1 MLRALIILFMG
12 SAFAAIAAV
21 VTVVWL
27 YLPQLPS
34 VETLRDIQ
42 LNEPLRVL
50 TADGALMAEFGEKR
64 REPVSMAEVPPIV
77 ADAFLAA
84 EDDRFREHPGVDVT
98 ALVRAVVELART
110 GEKRQGG
117 STITMQVARNFF
129 LTRDRTYERK
139 IKEILLALKIERSL
153 SKDEI
158 LELYLNKIFL
168 GQRAYGVA
176 AAARVYYGTNLQG
189 LTLAQAAMLAGLPK
203 APSELNPIAN
213 PVRAL
218 ERRRYVLGRMRE
230 LGMISEPD
238 YLAASAAPI
247 TAERHTTPVEVEAD
261 YVAEEARAF
270 AVDLL
275 GKEAAYS
282 GGYRLYTTLEAPL
295 QRAATRAVQN
305 GLIDFTERHGYRG
318 AESRVE
324 LPVLTARQAASD
336 AYVAA
341 LVDETVELRL
351 VDDPLEG
358 APALLPLPASMQPG
372 GPLAPLW
379 PLAEETRVRA
389 LEALR
394 AHYPIAGLKP
404 AVVLGMTADSATLL
418 GADGA
423 PISLALDEVRWARR
437 FIDADRR
444 GPQPDVMADVFA
456 VGDIVRVRWV
466 PTAEEA
472 EGQDDAAAAKQVDEL
487 ADELAEG
494 PADSQSGGQAMPGHY
509 RLAALPEAEAALV
522 SISPDDGRVLAMV
535 GGFAFAK
542 SKFNRAEQ
550 ARRQPGSNFKPFI
563 YSSAIDA
570 GFTPASFIN
579 DAPIVFD
586 APGLESV
593 WRPENYSGKYYG
605 PTRLR
610 TALAKSR
617 NLVSIRLLR
626 EVGVDAA
633 MTHIRRFGFDTARL
647 PPNLSLALGS
657 GEVAP
662 VELVR
667 GYAVFAN
674 GGFLVTPHV
683 VDRIEAP
690 NGEIIWRSAYPE
702 VCRTCD
708 MRRIR
713 SDGEPFDVEAEYM
726 LPDGITAVAPQVL
739 DAANAWTMASMLGEV
754 IQRGTGVRA
763 KSLGRSDLAGKTG
776 TTNDQKDA
784 WFSGFNPDVVTTVWV
799 GYDSVAPLGR
809 RETGAS
815 AALPLWIDYME
826 TALAG
831 REDVGFPRP
840 PGLVAVR
847 IDPNTGLRAAPGD
860 ENAVFE
866 YFKPESVPEAQP
878 DSKDAPSYPNQL
890 F

>member
-1 MLRALIILFMG
+1 MG
-12 SAFAAIAAV
+12 AAFAAIAAV

-34 VETLRDIQ
+34 VEMLRDIQ

-64 REPVSMAEVPPIV
+64 RAPVTMDEVPPIV

-84 EDDRFREHPGVDVT
+84 EDDRFRAHPGVDVT

-176 AAARVYYGTNLQG
+176 AAARVYYGTDLSG

-213 PVRAL
+213 PGRAL

-238 YLAASAAPI
+238 YLAANGAPI

-270 AVDLL
+270 AVELL
-275 GKEAAYS
+275 GKDAAYS

-295 QRAATRAVQN
+295 QRAATQAVQK

-318 AESRVE
+318 AESRVA
-324 LPVLTARQAASD
+324 LPALTARQAAYD
-336 AYVAA
+336 AHVAA
-341 LVDETVELRL
+341 LVDQETEFRPAE
-351 VDDPLEG
+351 DPLRG
-358 APALLPLPASMQPG
+358 PQALLPLPASMQPD

-379 PLAEETRVRA
+379 PLAEETRERA
-389 LEALR
+389 LDALR
-394 AHYPIAGLKP
+394 GHYQIAGLKP
-404 AVVLGMTADSATLL
+404 AVVLGMTADSATLI

-423 PISLALDEVRWARR
+423 PITLSIDAVRWARR

-444 GPQPDVMADVFA
+444 GPQPDVMADVLA

-466 PTAEEA
+466 PAAAESAEEQA
-472 EGQDDAAAAKQVDEL
+472 DMAAAAQAESV
-487 ADELAEG
+487 ADAQADGLAEG
-494 PADSQSGGQAMPGHY
+494 AAQALTPPGHY
-509 RLAALPEAEAALV
+509 RLAALPEAQAALI
-522 SISPDDGRVLAMV
+522 SIAPEDGRVLAMV

-563 YSSAIDA
+563 YSAAVHA

-626 EVGVDAA
+626 EVGVEAA
-633 MTHIRRFGFDTARL
+633 MTHIRRFGFDTKRL

-690 NGEIIWRSAYPE
+690 DGEIVWRSAYPV

-708 MRRIR
+708 LRRFR
-713 SDGEPFDVEAEYM
+713 TDGEPFDVEAEYT
-726 LPDGITAVAPQVL
+726 LPEGITAVAPQVL
-739 DAANAWTMASMLGEV
+739 DAANAWTMTSMLGEV

-826 TALAG
+826 TALEG

-847 IDPNTGLRAAPGD
+847 IDPDTGLRAAPGD

-866 YFKPESVPEAQP
+866 YFKPESVPEARP
-878 DSKDAPSYPNQL
+878 SSKDAPVYPNQL